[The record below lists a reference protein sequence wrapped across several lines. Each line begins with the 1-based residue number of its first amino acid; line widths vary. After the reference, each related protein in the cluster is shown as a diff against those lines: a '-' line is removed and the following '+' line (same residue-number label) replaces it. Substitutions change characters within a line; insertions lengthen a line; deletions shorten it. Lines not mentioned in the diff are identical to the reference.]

1 MRPND
6 KRSVGGDRRFFSLQ
20 KSRYASRDLLPFF
33 RIFCIS
39 NTSLRRS
46 VLFKSC
52 FVFPLLGF
60 PPFSLYHI
68 SLRLSSAYQ
77 VFFTSAL
84 IFCIF
89 AQEKRVVLCAEQ
101 PKKARNPRLSGAE
114 KNSSLNVSKRTQ
126 SRKRKHDGDRRT
138 DNWQAKVPDP
148 KKHRL

>member
-20 KSRYASRDLLPFF
+20 KSRYTSRDLLPFF
-33 RIFCIS
+33 RIFCITS
-39 NTSLRRS
+39 TSLRRS
-46 VLFKSC
+46 VFFKSC
-52 FVFPLLGF
+52 FVFSF
-60 PPFSLYHI
+60 F
-68 SLRLSSAYQ
+68 RLSSILTIPHFSPFVKCLSSIFCFY
-77 VFFTSAL
+77 SH
-84 IFCIF
+84 FCIF
-89 AQEKRVVLCAEQ
+89 TQEKRVIFCAEQ

-126 SRKRKHDGDRRT
+126 SRKRKRDGDRRT